1 MLNTIAAILC
11 ILWLLAVITGR
22 SPTVA
27 VHALPALAVVLVAW
41 SFWRQRKR
49 P

>member
-22 SPTVA
+22 SPTVS
-27 VHALPALAVVLVAW
+27 VHALPVLALVLVAW
-41 SFWRQRKR
+41 SFWRRRKLS
-49 P
+49 